1 MASRN
6 TWLWV
11 TLAIGLFAFVWFFE
25 RHWSAPVSGPPL
37 VLPGLKTEAV
47 TSVQVRQLDLRAERV
62 NGGWQLTRPLRYP
75 ARAGAIESLLTN
87 LAQLQA
93 QTHISA
99 AELRQHTNMDAEF
112 GFDAAHTSLLIQ
124 ETSNRHQLLVG
135 ARTPP
140 GDQVFIQVVGVEG
153 LYVVNA
159 DWLKLVP
166 QTANEWRDTGFVSLR
181 GLAFDRLVVTNQGAA
196 FELQRGPARP
206 GWQLVQPRQARA
218 DNAKIAE
225 ALRALEDLRVTQFVT
240 DQPPADAESY
250 GLQPPELSLTFAQGT
265 NAVLQLAFGLS
276 PTNAT
281 NQVFARRSDRPSV
294 MLVPREPLA
303 PWHVKSDDFRDRHLL
318 ALNGRTVDR
327 IEVRGDDE
335 FALQR
340 QSGQAWR
347 LLPQD
352 LPADRELVEDLITN
366 LTSLRV
372 SHFVK
377 DVVIQPNL
385 TDYGLATPARRFVLK
400 TAAPDS
406 SATNGLLGQLDF
418 GATEEERTYVRR
430 PDEDAVYA
438 VKAADFQRLPGA
450 AFQLRE
456 RRIWNQSEEQV
467 ARVLTRQ
474 AGKTRELIRNGTNS
488 WSLAPGSQGIINP
501 DAVEETVHRL
511 GQLYAVAWV
520 AVGEPELARHGFQA
534 DGIEVTLELKSGDR
548 LSVRFGGVAPSG
560 LTYAATTLAGQLW
573 IFECPP
579 SVSELTRAY
588 LLIPVSGS

>member
-6 TWLWV
+6 TWVWV
-11 TLAIGLFAFVWFFE
+11 TLAVGLFAFVWFFE
-25 RHWSAPVSGPPL
+25 RHWSAPVSGAPL
-37 VLPGLKTEAV
+37 ILPGLKPEAV
-47 TSVQVRQLDLRAERV
+47 TSVQVRPLDLRAERV
-62 NGGWQLTRPLRYP
+62 NGEWQLTRPLRYP
-75 ARAGAIESLLTN
+75 ARADAIESLLTN

-93 QTHISA
+93 QTHIPA

-112 GFDAAHTSLLIQ
+112 GFNPAQASLLIQ
-124 ETSNRHQLLVG
+124 ETGNRHQLLVG

-140 GDQVFIQVVGVEG
+140 GDQVFLQVVGAEG

-166 QTANEWRDTGFVSLR
+166 QTANEWRDPGFVCLQ

-196 FELQRGPARP
+196 FELQRGAARS
-206 GWQLVQPRQARA
+206 GWQLTQPRQARA

-225 ALRALEDLRVTQFVT
+225 AFRALEALRVTQFVT
-240 DQPPADAESY
+240 DHPPADAESY
-250 GLQPPELSLTFAQGT
+250 GLQPPELSLTLAQGT
-265 NAVLQLAFGLS
+265 NLVLQLAFGTS

-281 NQVFARRSDRPSV
+281 NQVFARRLDRSSV

-303 PWHVKSDDFRDRHLL
+303 RWCVKFDDFRDRHLL
-318 ALNGRTVDR
+318 ALDGRTVDR
-327 IEVRGDDE
+327 IEVRGSEE

-347 LLPQD
+347 LLPHD
-352 LPADRELVEDLITN
+352 LPADRESVENLITN
-366 LTSLRV
+366 LTGLRV

-377 DVVIQPNL
+377 DVVIEPNL
-385 TDYGLATPARRFVLK
+385 TNYGLATPTRQLVLK
-400 TAAPDS
+400 TAAPDAT
-406 SATNGLLGQLDF
+406 ATNGLLGQLDF

-438 VKAADFQRLPGA
+438 VRAADFQRLPGA
-450 AFQLRE
+450 AFQFRE
-456 RRIWNQSEEQV
+456 RRIWHQSEEHV

-511 GQLYAVAWV
+511 GQLYAMAWV

-534 DGIEVTLELKSGDR
+534 DGLEVTLVLKSGDQ
-548 LSVRFGGVAPSG
+548 LSVRFGGGAPSG
-560 LTYAATTLAGQLW
+560 LTYAATTLAGQVW

-579 SVSELTRAY
+579 SISELARAY
-588 LLIPVSGS
+588 LTIPASGP